1 METHRFSDWLI
12 TSEII
17 MIGLTEAVHLCGL
30 LFDWPFSRCALLLG
44 VAAGAALVFGIW
56 AMRRHK
62 GRKGRSGKGLRTYRG
77 VAPQEAIGGREGF
90 LYALFVF
97 VVLSQLIFIRMGNT
111 VYVERDMTAE
121 TVGSFLTAD
130 GIYRVNPM
138 TGFPYQAGI
147 PFRIKILCLPTLYA
161 GMCRVTGF
169 EPATVVQFIVPEITL
184 ISCYAA
190 FSALGRC
197 LFPRNRKKQA
207 CFLVAAAFLV
217 WTGSYGFGMDGFNLL
232 CCGWRGETIRNC
244 VLVPW
249 LLSLFLRRKWKSAVL
264 CILAEACIVWTL
276 YGFGVCAALMLGMAA
291 AQLCCK
297 TFPERSREDDGAA

>member
-1 METHRFSDWLI
+1 METHRLSDWFI

-17 MIGLTEAVHLCGL
+17 MIGLAEAVHLCGL
-30 LFDWPFSRCALLLG
+30 LFDWPFIWCALLLG
-44 VAAGAALVFGIW
+44 TAAVAALVLGLCIR

-62 GRKGRSGKGLRTYRG
+62 ERKSRGGRGFGAYRQAF
-77 VAPQEAIGGREGF
+77 APREAIDGRDIL
-90 LYALFVF
+90 LYALFLF
-97 VVLSQLIFIRMGNT
+97 AVLSQLIFIRMGNT

-121 TVGSFLTAD
+121 TVGSFLAAD

-138 TGFPYQAGI
+138 TGFPYQAGM

-161 GMCRVTGF
+161 GMCKVTGF
-169 EPATVVQFIVPEITL
+169 DPAAVVQFIVPEITL

-197 LFPRNRKKQA
+197 LFPQDPKKRA

-249 LLSLFLRRKWKSAVL
+249 LLSLCLRRKWKSAAL

-276 YGFGVCAALMLGMAA
+276 YGFGVCVALMLGMAA
-291 AQLCCK
+291 AQQCCK
-297 TFPERSREDDGAA
+297 ALSGKERGR